1 MDIKNIMRQAQEM
14 QKKMQKM
21 QEELAEREYEGIA
34 GGGMVKVI
42 LDGSGAMKKIAID
55 SSLMKSDEKDILED
69 LIVAAAN
76 AAKDKADEGSA
87 ASMKSVTAGIPLPPG
102 FKF

>member
-21 QEELAEREYEGIA
+21 QEEIAEREYEGIA
-34 GGGMVKVI
+34 GGGMVKAVI
-42 LDGSGAMKKIAID
+42 SGSGMVKKITID
-55 SSLMKSDEKDILED
+55 SSLMKAEEKDILED
-69 LIVAAAN
+69 LVVAAVN
-76 AAKDKADEGSA
+76 SAKEKSDEGSA
-87 ASMKSVTAGIPLPPG
+87 QSMKSVTAGIPLPPG